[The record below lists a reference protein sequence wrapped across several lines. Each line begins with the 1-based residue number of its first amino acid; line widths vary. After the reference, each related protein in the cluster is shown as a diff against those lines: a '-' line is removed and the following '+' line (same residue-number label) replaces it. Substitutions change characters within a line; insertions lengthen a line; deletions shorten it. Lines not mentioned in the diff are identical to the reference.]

1 MKRKYYV
8 LARNALEV
16 VCTMVM
22 KMIMVIENYKNA
34 GLYVFCLTLFLVT
47 GCSYWYHFSCFVLVR
62 DCLLSGF

>member
-47 GCSYWYHFSCFVLVR
+47 GCSYWYHSL
-62 DCLLSGF
+62 